1 MHRLP
6 LLAQLDS
13 YAPIDTEEIAFKKDM
28 ISFIAKNEH
37 CFERTLTSGH
47 ITGSAWV
54 VNYSFSKALL
64 THHSK
69 LDRWLQL
76 GGHADG
82 NTDII
87 AVASKEAQEESGL
100 KSLELMSELIFDID
114 IHSIPARKSE
124 PTHLHY
130 DVRFLFQADENEM
143 LHVSSESKSLKW
155 IPFEQLSF
163 YTQHNKSILRM
174 SSKCLKR

>member
-1 MHRLP
+1 MHDLP

-13 YAPIDTEEIAFKKDM
+13 YTPIDTEEIAFKKDM

-100 KSLELMSELIFDID
+100 KSLELVSELIFDID

-163 YTQHNKSILRM
+163 YTQRNKSILRM

>member
-1 MHRLP
+1 MHRSP
-6 LLAQLDS
+6 LLAQLDA
-13 YAPIDTEEIAFKKDM
+13 YNPINSEEIAFKKDM
-28 ISFIAKNEH
+28 RCFITENEH
-37 CFERTLTSGH
+37 CFERTLSSGH

-87 AVASKEAQEESGL
+87 AVASKEAEEESGL
-100 KSLELMSELIFDID
+100 ESLELVSKSIFDID
-114 IHSIPARKSE
+114 IHTIPAHKIE
-124 PTHLHY
+124 PEHLHY
-130 DVRFLFQADENEM
+130 DIRFLFKADENEI

-155 IPFEQLSF
+155 IPLEQLSV
-163 YTQHNKSILRM
+163 YTRCNKSILRM
-174 SSKCLKR
+174 ADKYVER